1 VRRAVVVPSP
11 IHDLLDGDLV
21 MSARAEVKA
30 RHRAMGEEPFTVGMV
45 GRFSPWKGQ
54 LETVRAFADAGLPE
68 NARLVFIGAPM
79 FGEDA
84 YEAQVRAEVEL
95 RGLDGRVDFLGHV
108 DDVFE
113 ALTDLDVL
121 VHAST
126 VPEPFGQVLVEG
138 MAAGVPVLATAGG
151 GPSEII
157 TDGTNGLLYP
167 AGDVDRLGE
176 LLRLMST
183 DASLRQ
189 KLSRG
194 GLERA
199 RDFAPARISPMVL
212 QVYEELLAGRRN
224 SA

>member
-1 VRRAVVVPSP
+1 
-11 IHDLLDGDLV
+11 
-21 MSARAEVKA
+21 
-30 RHRAMGEEPFTVGMV
+30 
-45 GRFSPWKGQ
+45 
-54 LETVRAFADAGLPE
+54 
-68 NARLVFIGAPM
+68 M